1 MKKII
6 SLILSVSIIT
16 NTLSWAYYV
25 TLINMVL
32 TPRVYAANEI
42 YESLENTF
50 DLSNP
55 AANRTATVT
64 TDNILEKYKSSE
76 GGSYTEKLNSYD
88 NTGSS
93 SVDMSKYSG
102 KQFSNE
108 DV

>member
-55 AANRTATVT
+55 LQTEPQRLRQIIFWK
-64 TDNILEKYKSSE
+64 NIRVVK
-76 GGSYTEKLNSYD
+76 G
-88 NTGSS
+88 
-93 SVDMSKYSG
+93 
-102 KQFSNE
+102 FIH
-108 DV
+108 

>member
-1 MKKII
+1 MTVALDISLDNGKTYEKII

-76 GGSYTEKLNSYD
+76 GVHTLRN
-88 NTGSS
+88 
-93 SVDMSKYSG
+93 
-102 KQFSNE
+102 
-108 DV
+108 